1 MGKETE
7 QTFLQRRFTISQQVY
22 EKMLNSTNHQGNANK
37 SHNDILPFT
46 YQHGYPQK
54 KKKKISSVVEGVEKI
69 ELPYDTEILLLN
81 IYPKEMKSI
90 LQRAMYYI

>member
-1 MGKETE
+1 MQIKATMIYY
-7 QTFLQRRFTISQQVY
+7 LLPIS
-22 EKMLNSTNHQGNANK
+22 M
-37 SHNDILPFT
+37 DILK
-46 YQHGYPQK
+46 K